1 MIRRIVASSL
11 LMGFV
16 MPGISQAQ
24 REPPAP
30 TEITI
35 RPARAPVPALKY
47 RLLPEARD
55 QVPGNAAVFY
65 HRAIEMILESRGYEQ
80 AQSAKVK
87 PSASAPR
94 SDDQTIF
101 GWVSGPLRDIPRDEA
116 RQALER
122 FRQALHEV
130 ELGALR
136 RGCDWELDRPDAGY
150 DLRVPE
156 IQQVRAIARLVVLQV
171 RVEILDGRA
180 DQAIHWLQVG
190 FAMARHVA
198 QAPIYIAYLVG
209 SAITTQMV
217 GPLEDLIQSPAAP
230 NLYWAVVNLPR
241 PLLDLAPAHE
251 GEQYVLEREFP
262 RLRDLEKG
270 PWTMEQARSFS
281 DELEK
286 KLAML
291 TDDWSRVSS
300 SMARPE
306 MKDLGQHLVFTAL
319 VARAYPEAKRRL
331 VDLGKPAAEVEAM
344 PAIQVV
350 ALDSYKLYQEARDDI
365 FKWTGLP
372 YWQGYK
378 GLSEA
383 NQHPRQTWAKLKRG
397 IPFASLLPAINS
409 VYVVPVRLQ
418 RRLCVA
424 QCIEAI
430 RLYAA
435 DHEGA
440 LPGSLEAITE
450 VPVPVDPATG
460 KPFAY
465 KLDGSTATLVA
476 PGPPGWESIPQFKID
491 YVLKQAR

>member
-1 MIRRIVASSL
+1 MIRCIVASSL

-16 MPGISQAQ
+16 MPGISEAQ

-30 TEITI
+30 TEISI
-35 RPARAPVPALKY
+35 RPARAPVPALMY
-47 RLLPEARD
+47 RLLPEAHD

-87 PSASAPR
+87 PSPSVPR
-94 SDDQTIF
+94 SDDQTIL

-136 RGCDWELDRPDAGY
+136 RNCDWELDRPDAGY
-150 DLRVPE
+150 DLRIPE
-156 IQQVRAIARLVVLQV
+156 IQEVRTLGRLVALQV
-171 RVEILDGRA
+171 RLEVLDGRA

-209 SAITTQMV
+209 SAVTIQLV
-217 GPLEDLIQSPAAP
+217 GTLEDLIQSPAAP
-230 NLYWAVVNLPR
+230 NLYWAVANLPR
-241 PLLDLAPAHE
+241 PLLDPAPAHE

-262 RLRDLEKG
+262 RLRDLENG
-270 PWTMEQARSFS
+270 PWNMEKARSFS
-281 DELEK
+281 DELQQK
-286 KLAML
+286 MSVM
-291 TDDWSRVSS
+291 TNDWSRVSS
-300 SMARPE
+300 SIAQPE

-331 VDLGKPAAEVEAM
+331 VALGKPAAEVEAM
-344 PAIQVV
+344 PAIQAV
-350 ALDSYKLYQEARDDI
+350 ALYSYKLYQEARDDI
-365 FKWTGLP
+365 FKWTRLP

-378 GLSEA
+378 GIREA
-383 NQHPRQTWAKLKRG
+383 NQYPRETWAKLKAG
-397 IPFASLLPAINS
+397 IPFVIMIPAIES

-418 RRLCVA
+418 RRLCVV
-424 QCIEAI
+424 QCIEVI

-440 LPGSLEAITE
+440 LPASLEAITE
-450 VPVPVDPATG
+450 VPVPDDPATG

-465 KLDGSTATLVA
+465 KLDGSTATLSA
-476 PGPPGWESIPQFKID
+476 PGPPGWEGIPQFKID
-491 YVLKQAR
+491 YVLKLAK

>member
-1 MIRRIVASSL
+1 MICRVVASSL
-11 LMGFV
+11 LIACF
-16 MPGISQAQ
+16 MPGISRAQ

-35 RPARAPVPALKY
+35 RPAKAPVPALKY

-80 AQSAKVK
+80 LQSAKVK
-87 PSASAPR
+87 PSPSAPR
-94 SDDQTIF
+94 SDDQTVF

-136 RGCDWELDRPDAGY
+136 RDCDWELDRPDAGY
-150 DLRVPE
+150 DLRIPE
-156 IQQVRAIARLVVLQV
+156 IQQVRALGRLVALQV
-171 RVEILDGRA
+171 RLEILDGRA

-217 GPLEDLIQSPAAP
+217 GTLEDLIQSPAAP
-230 NLYWAVVNLPR
+230 NLYWAMANLPR

-251 GEQYVLEREFP
+251 GEQYLLEREFP
-262 RLRDLEKG
+262 RLRDLENG
-270 PWTMEQARSFS
+270 PWTLEKARSFS
-281 DELEK
+281 DELQQK
-286 KLAML
+286 MSMM
-291 TDDWSRVSS
+291 TNDWSRVSS
-300 SMARPE
+300 SIAKPE
-306 MKDLGQHLVFTAL
+306 IKDLGQHLIFTAL

-331 VDLGKPAAEVEAM
+331 LALGKPAAEVEAM

-350 ALDSYKLYQEARDDI
+350 ALYSYQLYQEARDDI

-383 NQHPRQTWAKLKRG
+383 NQHPRETWAKLKGG
-397 IPFASLLPAINS
+397 IPFVSLLPAIQS
-409 VYVVPVRLQ
+409 LYMVPVRIE
-418 RRLCVA
+418 RRLCVV

-435 DHEGA
+435 GHEGA
-440 LPGSLEAITE
+440 LPASLETITE
-450 VPVPVDPATG
+450 VPLPDDPATG

-465 KLDGSTATLVA
+465 KLDGPTATLTA
-476 PGPPGWESIPQFKID
+476 PGPPGWEGVPQFKID
-491 YVLKQAR
+491 YVLKLAR